1 MKEEGTN
8 KINREALFS
17 AETEDYRS
25 PMEPKEGERVRLRL
39 RTAKADADQ
48 VYYIEGEKE
57 AVMKKTA
64 SDPYFDYYEHEIA
77 AASDQV
83 LYHFKVKKN
92 KEICLYNRLGPVSY
106 THLITAGI
114 RQKPFSITCFAA
126 AVWEG

>member
-83 LYHFKVKKN
+83 LYHFKVKRIRRSACITVWVRWMSQIRN
-92 KEICLYNRLGPVSY
+92 LISNHTGILY
-106 THLITAGI
+106 A
-114 RQKPFSITCFAA
+114 
-126 AVWEG
+126 

>member
-64 SDPYFDYYEHEIA
+64 SDPYFDYYEHEIVV
-77 AASDQV
+77 ASDQV
-83 LYHFKVKKN
+83 LYHFKVKR
-92 KEICLYNRLGPVSY
+92 IRRSAC
-106 THLITAGI
+106 IT
-114 RQKPFSITCFAA
+114 
-126 AVWEG
+126 V